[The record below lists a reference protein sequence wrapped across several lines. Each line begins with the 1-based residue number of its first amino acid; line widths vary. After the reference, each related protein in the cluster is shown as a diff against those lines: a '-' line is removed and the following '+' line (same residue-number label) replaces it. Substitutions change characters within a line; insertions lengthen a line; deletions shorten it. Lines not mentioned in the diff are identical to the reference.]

1 MDHQEAIRIKAAE
14 RYVLGELGGELREQY
29 EEHYFTCPECSSE
42 LRSAAAFATMAR
54 DVFSAETAGLPATSP
69 REPRAVFF
77 AFFLRPAM
85 AMAAIVLLALVVG
98 YQNLRVIPRLR
109 TAVSQSDAP
118 VALTSFSLIGANS
131 RGAAA
136 ASIAPPPGRP
146 FSLFLDIPPQNQ
158 FPIYTCELEDA
169 AGARKFALEVT
180 AQQAKDT
187 VQLLIPAGLLP
198 AGNYAVVVR
207 GFQNA
212 MSGGAGATE
221 VARYPFTLAY
231 PK

>member
-1 MDHQEAIRIKAAE
+1 MDHQEAMRIKAAE

-29 EEHYFTCPECSSE
+29 EEHYFTCPECAEE
-42 LRSAAAFATMAR
+42 LRCAAAFATIGR
-54 DVFSAETAGLPATSP
+54 DVFSAETAGVPVASP
-69 REPRAVFF
+69 REPRAGFF
-77 AFFLRPAM
+77 AIFLRPVM
-85 AMAAIVLLALVVG
+85 AMAAIVVLALVVG
-98 YQNLRVIPRLR
+98 YQNIRLIPRLR

-131 RGAAA
+131 RGSAAVA
-136 ASIAPPPGRP
+136 ISPPPGRP
-146 FSLFLDIPPQNQ
+146 FSLFLDIPPQSQ

-169 AGARKFALEVT
+169 AGASKFTLEVT
-180 AQQAKDT
+180 TQQAKDT

-198 AGNYAVVVR
+198 VGNYEVVVR

-212 MSGGAGATE
+212 SSGGAGGTE